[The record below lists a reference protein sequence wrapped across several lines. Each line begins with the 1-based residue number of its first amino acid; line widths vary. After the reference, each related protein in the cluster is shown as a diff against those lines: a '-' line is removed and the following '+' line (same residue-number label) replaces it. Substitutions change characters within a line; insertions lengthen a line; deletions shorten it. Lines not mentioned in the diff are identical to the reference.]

1 MVRTLYRLL
10 IVDDEEIIVN
20 GLYEIFGS
28 LRHLD
33 LDIYK
38 AYSGEEAI
46 EWLSRT
52 RIDIVLSDIRM
63 PEIDGMQLLEEIHKS
78 WPQCKVIFLTGYN
91 EFEYVYK
98 AIQHSGVS
106 YILKTEDHDKVINA
120 VENAVKE
127 IQKGFK
133 IEDLVHKAK
142 EQINMA
148 RDLFQKDY
156 FTHLLYED
164 SSLNINKAQFEQLGI
179 PMRPDQPVII
189 LVGHVDRIPNNLS
202 YWDKIQYLYSIRLI
216 IGRHLN
222 THIRNVNLLN
232 KDYRFVFF
240 IQPTEL
246 FAANKIQDNTAHFY
260 NRTVAYLKGMLEFIQ
275 SSCRESL
282 NASISFVLSGEP
294 CNWEDVSK
302 KYYSLNQ
309 LLNYRIGSG
318 LEMLLVDNEFKNN
331 ILSAGSDFDEIELQ
345 TGREPLELML
355 RQRDIG
361 TIEFYLESGQKDK
374 FFEMLSE
381 VLEPLKTIKSKNCSI
396 AMEAYYKVSLSIFTY
411 INRWRLDENIAFY
424 IDLNKLM
431 RADKHDS
438 WAEAVKYIYDLSN
451 IIFKIQRREE
461 KKRADNAIEYIKKF
475 IEEHLSEDLSLVRLA
490 EQVYLNPSYLSR
502 IYKQV
507 MGTNISDF
515 IDNARIKKAKELLD
529 RENIKINEAAK
540 AVGYETAAS
549 FTRFFRKMSGLS
561 PQEYHEAYLSGKKRI
576 TK

>member
-1 MVRTLYRLL
+1 VRTLYRLL

-20 GLYEIFGS
+20 GLYEIFSS
-28 LRHLD
+28 LKHLD

-98 AIQHSGVS
+98 AIQHNGVS

-120 VENAVKE
+120 VENAIRE

-148 RDLFQKDY
+148 RDLFQNDY

-179 PMRPDQPVII
+179 PMLPDQPVII

-202 YWDKIQYLYSIRLI
+202 YWEKIQYLYSIRLI
-216 IGRHLN
+216 MGRHLN
-222 THIRNVNLLN
+222 THIRSVNLLD

-240 IQPTEL
+240 IQPREL
-246 FAANKIQDNTAHFY
+246 FAANKIQDNIIHFY
-260 NRTVAYLKGMLEFIQ
+260 NRTVAYLKGMLEVIQ
-275 SSCRESL
+275 SSCRQSL
-282 NASISFVLSGEP
+282 NASISFALSGEP
-294 CNWEDVSK
+294 CKWEDVSK

-309 LLNYRIGSG
+309 LLSYRIGSG
-318 LEMLLVDNEFKNN
+318 IEMLLVDNEFKNN
-331 ILSAGSDFDEIELQ
+331 ILNTSSDSEELELQ
-345 TGREPLELML
+345 SDAEPLEMLL
-355 RQRDIG
+355 RQRNMDM
-361 TIEFYLESGQKDK
+361 IEFYIESGQKDK
-374 FFEMLSE
+374 FFEILSK
-381 VLEPLKTIKSKNCSI
+381 LFEPLKTIKNKNCNI
-396 AMEAYYKVSLSIFTY
+396 AIEAYYKISLSILSH
-411 INRWRLDENIAFY
+411 INRWRLTENAAFHVE
-424 IDLNKLM
+424 LNKLM
-431 RADKHDS
+431 RVDKHNS
-438 WAEAVKYIYDLSN
+438 WTEAVKYIYNLSN
-451 IIFKIQRREE
+451 IIFKLQSREE
-461 KKRADNAIEYIKKF
+461 KKRADNAIEYIQKF
-475 IEEHLSEDLSLVRLA
+475 IEDHLSEDLSLVRLA

-502 IYKQV
+502 LYKQV
-507 MGTNISDF
+507 MGINISDF
-515 IDNARIKKAKELLD
+515 IDNARIKRAKELLYT
-529 RENIKINEAAK
+529 ENVKIYEVAK
-540 AVGYETAAS
+540 CVGYESAAS

-561 PQEYHEAYLSGKKRI
+561 PQEYHEAYFSCKKKV

>member
-1 MVRTLYRLL
+1 MRILYRLL

-20 GLYEIFGS
+20 GLYEIFSS
-28 LRHLD
+28 LKHLD

-46 EWLSRT
+46 EWLVRT

-63 PEIDGMQLLEEIHKS
+63 PEIDGLQLLEEIHRS
-78 WPQCKVIFLTGYN
+78 WPQCRVIFLTGYN

-98 AIQHSGVS
+98 AIQHNGVS
-106 YILKTEDHDKVINA
+106 YILKTEDHEKVISA
-120 VENAVKE
+120 VENAIKD

-142 EQINMA
+142 EQIDMA
-148 RDLFQKDY
+148 QDLFQKDY

-179 PMRPDQPVII
+179 PMRPDQPVIM
-189 LVGHVDRIPNNLS
+189 LMGHVDRISNDLS
-202 YWDKIQYLYSIRLI
+202 YWDKVQYLYSVRLI
-216 IGRHLN
+216 ICRHLN
-222 THIRNVNLLN
+222 THIRNVNLLD

-240 IQPTEL
+240 IQPKDL
-246 FAANKIQDNTAHFY
+246 FSANKVQDNTTHFY
-260 NRTVAYLKGMLEFIQ
+260 DKTVAFLKGTLEVIQ

-282 NASISFVLSGEP
+282 NASISFALSGEP

-331 ILSAGSDFDEIELQ
+331 FLSAGSDFDEIELQ
-345 TGREPLELML
+345 VNKEPLEMLL
-355 RQRDIG
+355 RQKGMD
-361 TIEFYLESGQKDK
+361 TLEFHLESGQKDK
-374 FFEMLSE
+374 FFEIISE
-381 VLEPLKTIKSKNCSI
+381 VLEPLKAIKSKNCNT
-396 AMEAYYKVSLSIFTY
+396 ATEAYYKISLSILSY
-411 INRWRLDENIAFY
+411 INHWRLAENIAFH

-431 RADKHDS
+431 RSDKHNS
-438 WAEAVKYIYDLSN
+438 WAEAVKYIYDLSS

-461 KKRADNAIEYIKKF
+461 KKRADNAIEYIQNF

-502 IYKQV
+502 IYKQAV
-507 MGTNISDF
+507 GANISDF
-515 IDNARIKKAKELLD
+515 IDNARIKKAKELLGI
-529 RENIKINEAAK
+529 ENVKIYEVARS
-540 AVGYETAAS
+540 VGYETAAS
-549 FTRFFRKMSGLS
+549 FTRFFRKMAGLS
-561 PQEYHEAYLSGKKRI
+561 PQEYHEASISSKKKI

>member
-1 MVRTLYRLL
+1 MRELHRLL

-20 GLYEIFGS
+20 GLYEIFS
-28 LRHLD
+28 SMRHLD

-63 PEIDGMQLLEEIHKS
+63 PEIDGMKLLEEIHKS
-78 WPQCKVIFLTGYN
+78 WPQCRVIFLTGYN

-98 AIQHSGVS
+98 AIQHNGVS
-106 YILKTEDHDKVINA
+106 YILKTEDNDKVINT
-120 VENAVKE
+120 VENVIKD

-133 IEDLVHKAK
+133 IEDLVHKAN

-156 FTHLLYED
+156 FTHLLYSD

-179 PMRPDQPVII
+179 PMRPDNAVIM
-189 LVGHVDRIPNNLS
+189 LMGHVDSIPNNLS

-216 IGRHLN
+216 ICKHLN
-222 THIRNVNLLN
+222 THTRNVNLLD

-240 IQPTEL
+240 IQPKDL
-246 FAANKIQDNTAHFY
+246 FALNKVHNNVINFY
-260 NRTVAYLKGMLEFIQ
+260 DKTSAYLKGILEVIQ

-282 NASISFVLSGEP
+282 NASISFALSEEP
-294 CNWEDVSK
+294 CSWEDASN
-302 KYYSLNQ
+302 KYYNLNQ

-318 LEMLLVDNEFKNN
+318 LEMLLIDNEIKNN
-331 ILSAGSDFDEIELQ
+331 ILSTSSDFNKIELHEDK
-345 TGREPLELML
+345 EPLEILL
-355 RQRDIG
+355 RQIDMG
-361 TIEFYLESGQKDK
+361 SIEFHLESGQKDK
-374 FFEMLSE
+374 FFEMLSQ
-381 VLEPLKTIKSKNCSI
+381 VLEPLKTVKSKNSI
-396 AMEAYYKVSLSIFTY
+396 TATEAYYKVSLSILSY
-411 INRWRLDENIAFY
+411 INRWRLVENIAVY
-424 IDLNKLM
+424 LDINKLM
-431 RADKHDS
+431 RADKHES

-451 IIFKIQRREE
+451 IIFKTQSKEQ
-461 KKRADNAIEYIKKF
+461 KKRADNAIEYMQKF

-502 IYKQV
+502 IYKQAV
-507 MGTNISDF
+507 GTNISDF

-529 RENIKINEAAK
+529 RENVKIYEVAR

-549 FTRFFRKMSGLS
+549 FTRFFRKMTGVS
-561 PQEYHEAYLSGKKRI
+561 PQEYYEAYLTSKKMI